1 MSSIPFILRSDTLT
15 TPAIRPSPY
24 IHISSRI
31 FGHRGDRSE
40 HQAADP
46 MLPAPAFARTRAG
59 VFTRK
64 FHRPFRSSTNQP
76 HFQPFGYFNRLLPL
90 FPDPSGSRLHALFGI
105 PSRFRPLPADGARV
119 IPARQASVAACGSH
133 VLFRAICFA
142 PPLSCWRFPP
152 SSSASPQ
159 RNRSVPQVSLQN
171 KTDIP
176 DPRNA
181 GTFCASR

>member
-40 HQAADP
+40 HQAADL

-64 FHRPFRSSTNQP
+64 FHRPFRNSTNQP

-90 FPDPSGSRLHALFGI
+90 FPDLSGSRLHALFWHSLAFSPVAGGRRKGYSCTAGVCCCMRK
-105 PSRFRPLPADGARV
+105 SRTFPCDLLC
-119 IPARQASVAACGSH
+119 ASAVVLAVSAFFLRVAAEK
-133 VLFRAICFA
+133 
-142 PPLSCWRFPP
+142 
-152 SSSASPQ
+152 
-159 RNRSVPQVSLQN
+159 QVR
-171 KTDIP
+171 P
-176 DPRNA
+176 A
-181 GTFCASR
+181 GILAEQS